1 MLKGEFRNAPK
12 NWNHRDRQ
20 GMRNL
25 PYLPDFFGDM
35 LFYLAGGYHS
45 GNFDCGDCGTA
56 QEEGAADERERLKKA
71 YGF

>member
-1 MLKGEFRNAPK
+1 
-12 NWNHRDRQ
+12 
-20 GMRNL
+20 MRNL